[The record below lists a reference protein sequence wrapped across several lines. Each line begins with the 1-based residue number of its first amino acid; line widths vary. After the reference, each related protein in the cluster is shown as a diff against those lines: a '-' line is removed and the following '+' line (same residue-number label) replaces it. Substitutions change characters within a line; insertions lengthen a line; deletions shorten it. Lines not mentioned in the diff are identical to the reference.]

1 MLGQSI
7 NVLSWIFLER
17 GFSRSTQEYMICF
30 MLYCKNV
37 GRSSRFIFKSH
48 DPNRNSP
55 LSCFILFYGLGALLA
70 DSFFYSHY
78 LRAGYVLNL

>member
-1 MLGQSI
+1 MSTLIRKYMLGKSI

-37 GRSSRFIFKSH
+37 SLKFTFH
-48 DPNRNSP
+48 
-55 LSCFILFYGLGALLA
+55 L
-70 DSFFYSHY
+70 
-78 LRAGYVLNL
+78 